1 MKAEARG
8 ERHSVAVWEGKRAE
22 RVRLKLKKDDVD
34 DRDLVRSV
42 DRYIGRCVNASVCSA
57 QRATVTSDELPT

>member
-22 RVRLKLKKDDVD
+22 RVRLELKKDDGG
-34 DRDLVRSV
+34 DRDLLRRV
-42 DRYIGRCVNASVCSA
+42 DHYIGRCVTVCLL
-57 QRATVTSDELPT
+57 RTKHKCDFR